1 MKSSIL
7 LVVFAAAASLSSSG
21 APPDEIPP
29 ASELGRAFVT
39 IPYSELRALW
49 EAGQR
54 RSEPPKPEAEAAPV
68 PFVVHR
74 ADYHLAIG
82 DQSSALDVDYEV
94 ETLTKG
100 WQSIPLMGGEV
111 SLEKAT
117 AGECSV
123 IWKDGYT
130 LLANQPGKTPVALQ
144 LSVAGGKKFVSPGV
158 LKFRV
163 GSAAVNRLA
172 ISGIGEGLEARVNGR
187 PASEIKDG
195 VALFHLPSEAGELRV
210 ELDAPKVEAPPKPP
224 RPSQWSS
231 ETQVLARYGEG
242 RLLFQARIFVHADD
256 GSGSEMA
263 FALPSN
269 ATAVTIMGNDVDEW
283 TSTRSE
289 DGRER
294 IFQVRWKTPDILVRE
309 IALVYEAAQS
319 PLSER
324 WTLSAPSVV
333 GDKGAQHLFA
343 IISAEGLE
351 LKGDG
356 VQEGVAKQRLPHWLR
371 EAIGGEPFVTA
382 DGGVELAL
390 HARWLPTLAI
400 AEAIVSDAKGELQ
413 VVTDGSMQTSITYTI
428 RHSASL
434 AWKVELPSSVELLS
448 CVVNGHPMRP
458 VLREAGALELGLPG
472 PATDKDLTTVTLVYA
487 AKIKALDPV
496 SGQLSLEMPL
506 TPLFTE
512 HFEWLVTIPDPFE
525 IAALDGNA
533 TAAEART
540 AGAPSA
546 ASRNVIKLRKDFCR
560 GERPAISLF
569 YQRHNLEK

>member
-1 MKSSIL
+1 
-7 LVVFAAAASLSSSG
+7 
-21 APPDEIPP
+21 
-29 ASELGRAFVT
+29 
-39 IPYSELRALW
+39 
-49 EAGQR
+49 
-54 RSEPPKPEAEAAPV
+54 
-68 PFVVHR
+68 
-74 ADYHLAIG
+74 
-82 DQSSALDVDYEV
+82 
-94 ETLTKG
+94 
-100 WQSIPLMGGEV
+100 
-111 SLEKAT
+111 
-117 AGECSV
+117 
-123 IWKDGYT
+123 
-130 LLANQPGKTPVALQ
+130 
-144 LSVAGGKKFVSPGV
+144 
-158 LKFRV
+158 
-163 GSAAVNRLA
+163 
-172 ISGIGEGLEARVNGR
+172 
-187 PASEIKDG
+187 
-195 VALFHLPSEAGELRV
+195 
-210 ELDAPKVEAPPKPP
+210 
-224 RPSQWSS
+224 
-231 ETQVLARYGEG
+231 
-242 RLLFQARIFVHADD
+242 
-256 GSGSEMA
+256 
-263 FALPSN
+263 
-269 ATAVTIMGNDVDEW
+269 
-283 TSTRSE
+283 
-289 DGRER
+289 
-294 IFQVRWKTPDILVRE
+294 
-309 IALVYEAAQS
+309 
-319 PLSER
+319 
-324 WTLSAPSVV
+324 
-333 GDKGAQHLFA
+333 
-343 IISAEGLE
+343 
-351 LKGDG
+351 
-356 VQEGVAKQRLPHWLR
+356 
-371 EAIGGEPFVTA
+371 VTA